1 VPGTG
6 TSTQQVH
13 DFNGAIL
20 ASGLIWT
27 VPAEERNFW
36 MSRDGRRAYDA
47 LDTLAHDGAL
57 GSRDAAD
64 LAVGI

>member
-1 VPGTG
+1 VPSTG

-20 ASGLIWT
+20 ASALIWT

-36 MSRDGRRAYDA
+36 MS
-47 LDTLAHDGAL
+47 
-57 GSRDAAD
+57 
-64 LAVGI
+64 